1 MTSPTETL
9 AQEPA
14 APRPAGPAPRKPKRS
29 GVGRVSPTFYWM
41 VLPAVLLFFVLHTVP
56 VLNGIFFSM
65 TNYAGYGEWDF
76 TWFQNYVNLFK
87 DDQVLNAYL
96 FTFGFAIVATV
107 VVNVISL
114 AIALGLNAKIK
125 FRTGLRGIFFI
136 PNILSILVIG
146 YVFNYLF
153 SNSLPAIAENLG
165 ITALSTSILADPDL
179 AWVGIVILAV
189 WQAAAFNIIIYLAGL
204 QTIPGELYEAA
215 SLDGAR
221 RWRQF
226 SSITFPL
233 IGAFFTINMVLSLK
247 NFLQVFDHI
256 IALTNGGPGTSTQSV
271 SLLIYRGGF
280 QGGEYAYQTANAVIF
295 LVVIVLISV
304 IQLRVLQRREAT
316 F

>member
-14 APRPAGPAPRKPKRS
+14 APRPAGAVPRKRPRS

-107 VVNVISL
+107 AVNVISL

-125 FRTGLRGIFFI
+125 FQTGLRGIFFI

-153 SNSLPAIAENLG
+153 SNSLPAIAEKLG

-215 SLDGAR
+215 SLDGAK
-221 RWRQF
+221 RWRKF

-295 LVVIVLISV
+295 LIVIVLISV